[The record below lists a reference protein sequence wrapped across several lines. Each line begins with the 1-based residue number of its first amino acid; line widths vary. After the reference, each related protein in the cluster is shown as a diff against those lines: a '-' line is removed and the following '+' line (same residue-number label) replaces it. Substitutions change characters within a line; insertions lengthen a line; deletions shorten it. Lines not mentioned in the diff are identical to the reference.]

1 MLFKKIWN
9 KYDFCSRKERTVKK
23 RDGER
28 KRKRRKDPKMQI
40 KDTSE
45 GQTIEFKPFFQ
56 TTKYL
61 VTISQYALPT
71 FFSWHSFATI
81 YFTPHVKQAN
91 GWTYPAQSRHSRGR
105 KWEGTSQW
113 QRCGGKEGERQQKSL
128 LLRPPHSLSTGI

>member
-1 MLFKKIWN
+1 M
-9 KYDFCSRKERTVKK
+9 E
-23 RDGER
+23 

-56 TTKYL
+56 TKKYL

-71 FFSWHSFATI
+71 FFSWHSFATFI
-81 YFTPHVKQAN
+81 SPHVKQPKWVDLPCRA
-91 GWTYPAQSRHSRGR
+91 GTCRGR

-113 QRCGGKEGERQQKSL
+113 QRCGGGRRCERQQKPHPSPPGLPLSQHWNLSL
-128 LLRPPHSLSTGI
+128 WF